1 MPQDNE
7 TPPVLSAQQAREG
20 KELGVMRWVLHI
32 SLALCVLAGIVLWII
47 FFT

>member
-1 MPQDNE
+1 MPRDNE
-7 TPPVLSAQQAREG
+7 NPPVLNAQQAREG

>member
-1 MPQDNE
+1 MPPKDENA
-7 TPPVLSAQQAREG
+7 PVLNAQQAREG

-47 FFT
+47 FFA